1 MTAIGSTWG
10 SESSKK
16 PQQRGIIRRT
26 RDSAFDAGG
35 ETEGLGHFEDSER
48 CGDSGYLKYR
58 ILRTLTAQ
66 CVLLRSVRS
75 SPIGNNMLTIRT
87 FLFSPPSLASAAACT
102 ANSCVFFFYRPTGD
116 RGAFHCRWKAVATQS
131 IGLVPFPARGI
142 LPVAEERSTLSKVLW
157 LPRVFLALRVGSI
170 SMSRAVV

>member
-1 MTAIGSTWG
+1 VGLNRQSWRTTRRGTRMTAIGSTWG

-75 SPIGNNMLTIRT
+75 SPIGNNMLTISS
-87 FLFSPPSLASAAACT
+87 FL
-102 ANSCVFFFYRPTGD
+102 
-116 RGAFHCRWKAVATQS
+116 
-131 IGLVPFPARGI
+131 PAI
-142 LPVAEERSTLSKVLW
+142 I
-157 LPRVFLALRVGSI
+157 SI
-170 SMSRAVV
+170 SCRMHGEFLRLLFLQAHGRPRRISLPLESRRNTINRTRSVSSARHSTSR